1 MRATGLSTRALL
13 CMVITLASSL
23 RGADPPRGVID
34 FFDDVTRALVES
46 HTDNPGLP
54 ISAAAFLDKFDSA
67 MPGFAELRENVEDL
81 VSRSMVGS
89 ALEFVTD
96 DGDENKRTLDVD
108 WTLEIE
114 DRLPRRQVLKCTIER
129 RGKTWK
135 ITSLAPV
142 DFFKY

>member
-1 MRATGLSTRALL
+1 MRALL
-13 CMVITLASSL
+13 CIVIALAAGL
-23 RGADPPRGVID
+23 RGADPPRGVVE
-34 FFDDVTRALVES
+34 FFDDVTRALAEA
-46 HTDNPGLP
+46 HTDNPRLP
-54 ISAAAFLDKFDSA
+54 ISAAAFLDKFDST
-67 MPGFAELRENVEDL
+67 MPGYSELRENVEDL
-81 VSRSMVGS
+81 VSRSTVGS
-89 ALEFVTD
+89 AVEFVTD

>member
-1 MRATGLSTRALL
+1 MRALL
-13 CMVITLASSL
+13 CIALGLASTVL
-23 RGADPPRGVID
+23 GADPPRDVIE
-34 FFDDVTRALVES
+34 FFQDVTRALVEA
-46 HTDNPGLP
+46 HTDDARLP
-54 ISAAAFLDKFDSA
+54 ISAAAFLAKFDSS
-67 MPGFAELRENVEDL
+67 MPDYGQLQENVEDL
-81 VSRSMVGS
+81 VSRSTVGS
-89 ALEFVTD
+89 AVEFVTD
-96 DGDENKRTLDVD
+96 DGDENKRTLDLD

>member
-1 MRATGLSTRALL
+1 MRALL
-13 CMVITLASSL
+13 CITVTLASGL
-23 RGADPPRGVID
+23 RAADPPRDVVE
-34 FFDDVTRALVES
+34 FFEDVTRALAS
-46 HTDNPGLP
+46 AHTDNPRLP

-67 MPGFAELRENVEDL
+67 MPGYAELRENVEDL
-81 VSRSMVGS
+81 VSRSTVGS
-89 ALEFVTD
+89 AVEFVTD
-96 DGDENKRTLDVD
+96 DGDDNKRTLDVD

-114 DRLPRRQVLKCTIER
+114 DRLPRRQVLKCIIER

>member
-1 MRATGLSTRALL
+1 MRAVL
-13 CMVITLASSL
+13 CIAITLASGL
-23 RGADPPRGVID
+23 RGADPPRGVVE
-34 FFDDVTRALVES
+34 FFDAVTRALADA
-46 HTDNPGLP
+46 HTDNPRLP
-54 ISAAAFLDKFDSA
+54 ISAAVFLDKFDSS
-67 MPGFAELRENVEDL
+67 MPGYPELRENVEDL
-81 VSRSMVGS
+81 VSRSKLGS
-89 ALEFVTD
+89 AVEFVTD

-129 RGKTWK
+129 RGKMWK

>member
-1 MRATGLSTRALL
+1 MRALL
-13 CMVITLASSL
+13 CIAIALAPGL
-23 RGADPPRGVID
+23 LGADPPRGVVE

-46 HTDNPGLP
+46 HTDNPTLP
-54 ISAAAFLDKFDSA
+54 ISASAFLDKFDA
-67 MPGFAELRENVEDL
+67 TMPGYAQLQENVEDL
-81 VSRSMVGS
+81 VSRSKVGS
-89 ALEFVTD
+89 AVEFVTD

-129 RGKTWK
+129 RGKRWK

>member
-1 MRATGLSTRALL
+1 MRTLL
-13 CMVITLASSL
+13 CIAIALAAAL
-23 RGADPPRGVID
+23 RAADPPRGVIE
-34 FFDDVTRALVES
+34 FFDDLTRALADA
-46 HTDNPGLP
+46 HTDNPRLP
-54 ISAAAFLDKFDSA
+54 ISAAVFLDKFDST
-67 MPGFAELRENVEDL
+67 MPDYSQLRDNVEDL
-81 VSRSMVGS
+81 VSRSKVGS
-89 ALEFVTD
+89 AVEFVTD

-108 WTLEIE
+108 WTLEVE